1 MLFFIFFTLK
11 IHTVS
16 VCLFTKEQYACT
28 YGEGKVNFRGWI
40 HTVSGYSYF
49 VGLSKNGLFDEA
61 EMAMPTVIW
70 TSLPRNWSSSAAT
83 PIEYMMRVSRRRS
96 AAVAHADPS
105 AMPTSMLFITQGTS
119 AGTSAHEGNPQCP
132 QLSDIG

>member
-1 MLFFIFFTLK
+1 MLFFIFFALK

-49 VGLSKNGLFDEA
+49 VDLSKNGLFDEA
-61 EMAMPTVIW
+61 EMAIPTVIC
-70 TSLPRNWSSSAAT
+70 TSLPRKPSSSAAT
-83 PIEYMMRVSRRRS
+83 PIEYMTRVSRRRS
-96 AAVAHADPS
+96 AAVAHAEPS

-119 AGTSAHEGNPQCP
+119 LN
-132 QLSDIG
+132 